1 MDDRLIT
8 VAIHTYERA
17 VDLKELLEAEGIT
30 ASLQNVN
37 LSQPVVAS
45 GVRVRIRE
53 NDLPLALR
61 IIENAEIF
69 APAAL
74 SKFADRH
81 NGVVLVPVD
90 FSEHSM
96 TACRL
101 AFNIASTH
109 RTGIVLLHS
118 LVDPAVTGTLQLSHA
133 LDYDLTATELRATFE
148 QDAQKRMNSLGEKLR
163 EEIKAGKIPPVKF
176 TTETVEGVAEDVI
189 NDFAK
194 THSPMMI
201 VMGTRGAETKERE
214 LVGSVTAE
222 VLDTCRV
229 PVFTIPATVNKP
241 SLKDFR
247 RIAFFCSL
255 DQEDILALDAL
266 ARMFENEHLDIT
278 LVNIPSKKQKFDI
291 KEPFNALL
299 HYCRTHYPSY
309 DFRMEILTLKNV
321 EDDFAAVNSRYATEL
336 IAVPNKKKNVFAR
349 LFNPGIAHRLLF
361 KSDIPMIVVPV

>member
-17 VDLKELLEAEGIT
+17 VDLKELLEAEGIA

-69 APAAL
+69 APTAL
-74 SKFADRH
+74 KEHHMRH
-81 NGVVLVPVD
+81 KGVVLVPVD

-101 AFNIASTH
+101 AFNIASLH
-109 RTGIVLLHS
+109 RTEIVLLHS
-118 LVDPAVTGTLQLSHA
+118 YVDPAVTGTLQLSDA
-133 LDYDLTATELRATFE
+133 LDYDVTATELRATFE
-148 QDAQKRMNSLGEKLR
+148 KEAEKRMTSLGDTLR
-163 EEIKAGKIPPVKF
+163 KEIKDGKLPPVKF
-176 TTETVEGVAEDVI
+176 TSETVEGVAEDVI
-189 NDFAK
+189 NEFAK
-194 THSPMMI
+194 NHNPMVI

-229 PVFTIPATVNKP
+229 PVFTIPATVNKT
-241 SLKDFR
+241 SMSSFKH
-247 RIAFFCSL
+247 IAFFCSL

-266 ARMFENEHLDIT
+266 SRMFESEHLDIT

-291 KEPFNALL
+291 REPFNALL
-299 HYCRTHYPSY
+299 HYCRSHYPSY
-309 DFRMEILTLKNV
+309 DFRMEILTLKSV
-321 EDDFAAVNSRYATEL
+321 EEDFAAVTARHTTEL